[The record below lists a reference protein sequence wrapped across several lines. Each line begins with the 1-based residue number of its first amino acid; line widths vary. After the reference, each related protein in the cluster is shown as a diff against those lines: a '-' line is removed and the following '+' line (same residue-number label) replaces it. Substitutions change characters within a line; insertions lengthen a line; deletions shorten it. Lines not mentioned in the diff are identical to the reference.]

1 MISCQYGFV
10 SNVLDFD
17 TFYASDLYFLICNGN
32 KTNVNLSKIFMIS
45 VGVLK
50 VYGNISFGF

>member
-17 TFYASDLYFLICNGN
+17 TFYASYFLICNGN